1 MRDVPCS
8 QVARQLGLAPRTLC
22 HWKLKQERA
31 AWEPRPLGRPPKQ
44 SSPERVL
51 EACSLLE
58 REGPVGIPTLRA
70 ELGMPRCELIDLRR
84 AHENWHRANR
94 RRSQERLTWSR
105 PGSVWAIDH
114 TEPPA
119 PIDGSFP
126 YILSV
131 RDLASGMELAWLHVA
146 DVTAATT
153 IAAMSHLFAL
163 HGAPLV
169 IKSDNGPAFKSADW
183 FELLTRWRVTRLLS
197 PPYAPW
203 YNGSC
208 ERGIGAM
215 RARTAFFAERNG
227 HPGHWTRADLDDA
240 VRQANRLHRT
250 EERPQATAEQLWEAR
265 ALISAEDRAEFS
277 RALEARHIAL
287 EENDAPARHGARR
300 RAKLEREAVRQ
311 ALEERGLLQV
321 TRRSVPL
328 PLKVK
333 KVANIT

>member
-1 MRDVPCS
+1 VAAERQAPCRQREHEARCHAVQLCQMRDVPCS

-22 HWKLKQERA
+22 HWKLKQARA

-131 RDLASGMELAWLHVA
+131 RDLASGMELAWLTV
-146 DVTAATT
+146 
-153 IAAMSHLFAL
+153 F
-163 HGAPLV
+163 G
-169 IKSDNGPAFKSADW
+169 
-183 FELLTRWRVTRLLS
+183 E
-197 PPYAPW
+197 
-203 YNGSC
+203 
-208 ERGIGAM
+208 
-215 RARTAFFAERNG
+215 
-227 HPGHWTRADLDDA
+227 
-240 VRQANRLHRT
+240 
-250 EERPQATAEQLWEAR
+250 
-265 ALISAEDRAEFS
+265 
-277 RALEARHIAL
+277 
-287 EENDAPARHGARR
+287 
-300 RAKLEREAVRQ
+300 Q
-311 ALEERGLLQV
+311 ALAGA
-321 TRRSVPL
+321 
-328 PLKVK
+328 K
-333 KVANIT
+333 KIREV